1 MGPARQVG
9 LSIRLVS
16 LFVVVVVVVVLQLV
30 YCLIGNSPMGEFGS
44 LSPGKAIC
52 DRVALSS
59 LRCMLVVLMLP

>member
-16 LFVVVVVVVVLQLV
+16 LFVVVVVVVLQLV